1 MTQPR
6 PERLD
11 VLFIGAHPDDE
22 SGLLAAFGRWRHECG
37 VKVGVVSI
45 TRGEGGGNAVGSEDG
60 PLLGLLREREE
71 RSALSLVGVERFF
84 YLDKVD
90 FYYTVSAPLTAR
102 VWGHLDTL
110 SRLVRVVRATQPSV
124 IITMNPAPMPG
135 QHGNHQMAGRLAVE
149 AYLAAADPTFA
160 PDQVEVEGLQPWQV
174 SRLLLDSFGG
184 ERPTGPD
191 AALVPEQADAS
202 TVYALWEGVTDDAG
216 VTWAHHQRQAQ
227 RRFISQGWACL
238 GDVPTQ
244 PHLIGSTFLSQVA
257 SRGPHPQMGTPEA
270 SRVDAV
276 LAGAAVRQDGGLP
289 LGTTVDLD
297 LPATATAGQVLDGRL
312 SLSGDLSGVTL
323 ETVAPEGWQVE
334 IGEIDEVSPEPAF
347 TTEVRV
353 TIPMNAFEGPARVG
367 LRIRADQGV
376 GYTDT
381 RVVVLPSVSAHQD
394 FLPQVSQYEQ
404 WVDSVGMPQLSRLVR
419 PVVTLGSGLTR
430 RLGLVVTNHSDR
442 EQSGDLILDLPEGFD
457 VACSRI
463 SYGPLPPGE
472 ACRVEA
478 ELTNTDPTL
487 ETGKYGGDYEYTL
500 TVTSQDGQW
509 STPQWIELVPSTRV
523 PHVPRPPKLD
533 GAFDSEVF
541 TGEPMDISRVW
552 EGDECAAMRDASGK
566 VWMAWCDD
574 YLYVDA
580 SVHDPK
586 RGSVLAS
593 ADCKGHWRTDSL
605 EIDIDPQG
613 TSENTSST
621 FKAAVIPFTS
631 DVGAWALRDAD
642 QRQGPAW
649 QTAPGMRWTARP
661 IPDGSHIQVA
671 IPMSILPSPIDP
683 NHIGVNI
690 LYYDTDSDQ
699 TAKSRIGWSVWGG
712 VQGDPYRWGV
722 AVLDD
727 HPGQGRDW
735 PVDDPVMPLDALN
748 SADSPQS
755 IEQAMTTGIGLSGL
769 ARLDSRRAGEV
780 TSASWVGDTVSV
792 GLHGWVGGVV
802 HVLLVDRRSRTVTSS
817 VATVDEPGQVTL
829 TLSPERRPGSRV
841 RVLAAW
847 ITGDGVACST
857 APVAPPR

>member
-202 TVYALWEGVTDDAG
+202 TVYALWEGATDDAG

-404 WVDSVGMPQLSRLVR
+404 WVDSVGMPQLSGLVR

-472 ACRVEA
+472 ACRV
-478 ELTNTDPTL
+478 
-487 ETGKYGGDYEYTL
+487 
-500 TVTSQDGQW
+500 
-509 STPQWIELVPSTRV
+509 
-523 PHVPRPPKLD
+523 
-533 GAFDSEVF
+533 
-541 TGEPMDISRVW
+541 
-552 EGDECAAMRDASGK
+552 
-566 VWMAWCDD
+566 
-574 YLYVDA
+574 
-580 SVHDPK
+580 
-586 RGSVLAS
+586 
-593 ADCKGHWRTDSL
+593 
-605 EIDIDPQG
+605 
-613 TSENTSST
+613 
-621 FKAAVIPFTS
+621 
-631 DVGAWALRDAD
+631 
-642 QRQGPAW
+642 
-649 QTAPGMRWTARP
+649 
-661 IPDGSHIQVA
+661 
-671 IPMSILPSPIDP
+671 
-683 NHIGVNI
+683 
-690 LYYDTDSDQ
+690 
-699 TAKSRIGWSVWGG
+699 
-712 VQGDPYRWGV
+712 
-722 AVLDD
+722 
-727 HPGQGRDW
+727 
-735 PVDDPVMPLDALN
+735 
-748 SADSPQS
+748 
-755 IEQAMTTGIGLSGL
+755 
-769 ARLDSRRAGEV
+769 
-780 TSASWVGDTVSV
+780 
-792 GLHGWVGGVV
+792 
-802 HVLLVDRRSRTVTSS
+802 
-817 VATVDEPGQVTL
+817 
-829 TLSPERRPGSRV
+829 
-841 RVLAAW
+841 
-847 ITGDGVACST
+847 
-857 APVAPPR
+857 